1 MFENYSFLEKPVGVV
16 VVFKAMGVT
25 SDQEIMQMVGT
36 EDKVMTKFAACLE
49 ECHQEKIFTQGS
61 KIPCIKNETD
71 EILLRPELLRKFG
84 EAHPKV

>member
-49 ECHQEKIFTQGS
+49 ECHQEKIFTQDQALKFLATKMRQKRFFSGQS
-61 KIPCIKNETD
+61 CNED
-71 EILLRPELLRKFG
+71 S
-84 EAHPKV
+84 